1 MRCHQCTLHVTF
13 YFLCEMIQ
21 WGNKIFLTLKPALWW
36 PEAHL
41 AWADGAKQ
49 NGKVFQSP
57 AVEEGAGM
65 VTPLYWSPVTLN
77 LSHRHV
83 FDYHSICLSLYQF
96 GGCFFLPCMPQI
108 YQNWSFSVTRWLRV
122 KESLWS
128 KGGMRP
134 LSRWLPWCILEWEIL
149 TVLLTLVVSLWLLG
163 FLSVPFDWPGG

>member
-1 MRCHQCTLHVTF
+1 MWHFTF
-13 YFLCEMIQ
+13 CVKWFNGVIKFFSLWSRHSDDQ
-21 WGNKIFLTLKPALWW
+21 RLTW
-36 PEAHL
+36 PELMEQSRMVRFFRVLQSRRAQ
-41 AWADGAKQ
+41 AWSLRYTG
-49 NGKVFQSP
+49 
-57 AVEEGAGM
+57 
-65 VTPLYWSPVTLN
+65 L
-77 LSHRHV
+77 LSHWTSAIATFLITTLFV
-83 FDYHSICLSLYQF
+83 CHSTSL
-96 GGCFFLPCMPQI
+96 GVVVFLPCMPQI